1 MDEEPVTFRTIFE
14 DDHDETHTCS
24 QCGARFDL
32 RDLSEILR
40 HRQPAHDPPRVQ

>member
-1 MDEEPVTFRTIFE
+1 MYEEPDTFRTIFE
-14 DDHDETHTCS
+14 HDHDETRACS

-40 HRQPAHDPPRVQ
+40 HRQPAHDPPRLQ